1 MYSLIKTNKFSILL
15 MLLFLFGTA
24 SHVYHVSAQE
34 DKPKGPV
41 YIVQEGDSLWEI
53 AVKFSVSL
61 EELTQFNNITNP
73 NQLSA
78 GDKIVIPGLPNIE
91 GILTT
96 TDVQFGETLTSL
108 SRSYQIP
115 EESLIQLNH
124 ITSPIEL
131 FSGYSLVV
139 PQTETTNNVERR
151 LTVSADESMLEKAII
166 MQTTPWQLVID
177 NNLSGTWSSIPGDVL
192 LKFTPIN
199 DNENVNQE
207 QSARFSGL
215 PEFIEA
221 VNLRPLPMV
230 QGKVAVIDVQSNDE
244 ITITGKLID
253 HDLNFFKYKKNH
265 YISLQGVHAMLDPGL
280 YTMELT
286 VALPDN
292 DLYNNSFSYAQS
304 VYVKSGGYPF
314 DPVLNVSPETID
326 PAVTKP
332 EDAEWHALAAPV
344 TPTKYWDGIFQSPAP
359 PPFND
364 CFPSKFGNRRSYNGS
379 AYEYFHTGLDFCGGV
394 GIEILAP
401 AAGKVVFAG
410 PLTVRGNT
418 TLIDHGWGI
427 YTGYFHQSEI
437 LVNVGDIVKPGQVI
451 GLVGGTG
458 RVTGPHLHWEVWAG
472 GVQVDPMDWLEEEF
486 P

>member
-1 MYSLIKTNKFSILL
+1 MRFLSNKKLTTFITLL
-15 MLLFLFGTA
+15 LVLVTA
-24 SHVYHVSAQE
+24 SQGYHTYAQDE
-34 DKPKGPV
+34 KPKGPI

-61 EELTQFNNITNP
+61 EELTQLNNITDP

-78 GDKIVIPGLPNIE
+78 GDRIIIPGLSGIE

-108 SRSYQIP
+108 SRYYQVP
-115 EESLIQLNH
+115 VESLIQLNH
-124 ITSPIEL
+124 ITSPTEL

-139 PQTETTNNVERR
+139 PQSEIATSVENRATISR
-151 LTVSADESMLEKAII
+151 GESLLEKAIHT
-166 MQTTPWQLVID
+166 QTTPWQFVLD
-177 NNLSGTWSSIPGDVL
+177 NNLSGTWDSIPGDVL
-192 LKFTPIN
+192 LRFAPTGE
-199 DNENVNQE
+199 NEDATQKE
-207 QSARFSGL
+207 AERFSGL
-215 PEFIEA
+215 PECIKA
-221 VNLRPLPMV
+221 VNLKPLPMV
-230 QGKVAVIDVQSNDE
+230 QGKVSVIDIQSDDE

-253 HDLNFFKYKKNH
+253 HDLNFFKYKNNH
-265 YISLQGVHAMLDPGL
+265 YVSLQGVHAMINPGT
-280 YTMELT
+280 YTLELSFT
-286 VALPDN
+286 LPGN
-292 DLYNNSFSYAQS
+292 DFSNNTYSFAQS

-332 EDAEWHALAAPV
+332 EDAEWHALAEPA
-344 TPTKYWDGIFQSPAP
+344 TSTKYWDGQFQSPAP
-359 PPFND
+359 PPFDD

-394 GIEILAP
+394 GTEILAP

-437 LVNVGDIVKPGQVI
+437 LVKVGDIVKPGQVI

-458 RVTGPHLHWEVWAG
+458 RVTGPHLHWEVWSG